1 MKKANSSNEIPE
13 NCILK
18 FGATWCAP
26 CRAVKPTLESVEAA
40 TGVTV
45 VDVDIDES
53 PELAQ
58 TFGVRAVPTVFAVKN
73 GQPVKMMV
81 GAKDKNTYLEMVELL
96 K

>member
-1 MKKANSSNEIPE
+1 MKKANNSNEIPE

-26 CRAVKPTLESVEAA
+26 CIAVKPVLESVEAS

-81 GAKDKNTYLEMVELL
+81 GAKDKNTYLEMAILL